1 MNQKTLDE
9 RIRHHLAASDPAV
22 HITEQELAMS
32 RERSLRALRITETNF
47 SDEYVATGNPANS
60 STVVSLSVKRQRRR
74 RKCVTSVAAA
84 SVLAGLVAGDI
95 VGLAGWRGGANA
107 EAADVLNTAAET
119 AITSSDPVVN
129 PGQYLRIRSTNVWS
143 TEDWPEDGSKY
154 QWLDTEKMDMYIPA
168 DRTSEWVWLRSG
180 RVPTTFFDDKARN
193 YVQEQGI
200 QAHPETLRAA
210 KGEFYGQP
218 GGTLTTDMST
228 FPRDPYRL
236 LNHIYIRTLGAGQSV
251 DGEALVFIADLLR
264 TGLVPAD
271 LRAALYKA
279 AAMIPGVTIMEGQ
292 ANLDGRTGVAIGRTE
307 GTLMRQ
313 EIIIDPKTG
322 QLIGEREVLT
332 QAYGVMPAGTPIS
345 WTAVET
351 SASDTA
357 P

>member
-9 RIRHHLAASDPAV
+9 QVRNHLTAADPAAR
-22 HITEQELAMS
+22 ITEQELAAS
-32 RERSLRALRITETNF
+32 RERSLNIRRSE
-47 SDEYVATGNPANS
+47 GNS
-60 STVVSLSVKRQRRR
+60 SGEIFVGNGPEQSPAVVSLSDKRQRRR
-74 RKCVTSVAAA
+74 RRWLTSAAA
-84 SVLAGLVAGDI
+84 AAVLAALVAGDL
-95 VGLAGWRGGANA
+95 VGLAGWRGNATA
-107 EAADVLNTAAET
+107 EAAEVLNTAAET
-119 AITSSDPVVN
+119 AITSTDPVVK

-143 TEDWPEDGSKY
+143 TEEWPEDGSKY

-168 DRTSEWVWLRSG
+168 DRNEEWVWLRSG
-180 RVPTTFFDDKARN
+180 RAPTTFFDDKARK
-193 YVQEQGI
+193 YVQEQGR
-200 QAHPETLRAA
+200 QAPPETLRAP

-218 GGTLTTDMST
+218 GGTLTADMST

-322 QLIGEREVLT
+322 QVIGERQVLT
-332 QAYGVMPAGTPIS
+332 QDYGVMPAGTPIS

-351 SASDTA
+351 SVSDTA

>member
-1 MNQKTLDE
+1 MNQKILE
-9 RIRHHLAASDPAV
+9 EQVRSHLTSVDPAAR
-22 HITEQELAMS
+22 ITEQELAAS
-32 RERSLRALRITETNF
+32 RERSLNILTTEPKL
-47 SDEYVATGNPANS
+47 SGEISLGDSREQSA
-60 STVVSLSVKRQRRR
+60 TVVSLSIKRQRRR
-74 RKCVTSVAAA
+74 RRWLTSAAA
-84 SVLAGLVAGDI
+84 AAVLAALVAGDL
-95 VGLAGWRGGANA
+95 VGLAGWRGNATA
-107 EAADVLNTAAET
+107 EAAEVLNTAAQT
-119 AITSSDPVVN
+119 AITSIDPVVK

-143 TEDWPEDGSKY
+143 TEEWTEDGSQH

-168 DRTSEWVWLRSG
+168 DRSEEWVWLRSG
-180 RVPTTFFDDKARN
+180 RVPTTFFDDKARRF
-193 YVQEQGI
+193 VQEEGR

-210 KGEFYGQP
+210 KGDFYGQP
-218 GGTLTTDMST
+218 GGTLTMDMST

-264 TGLVPAD
+264 TGIVPAD

-279 AAMIPGVTIMEGQ
+279 AAMIPGVTITEGQ

-322 QLIGEREVLT
+322 QLIGERQVLT
-332 QAYGVMPAGTPIS
+332 QDYGVMPAGTPMS

-351 SASDTA
+351 SVSDTA

>member
-1 MNQKTLDE
+1 MNQRALE
-9 RIRHHLAASDPAV
+9 EQVRRHLATVDPAAS
-22 HITEQELAMS
+22 IAEQELATS
-32 RERSLRALRITETNF
+32 RERSLRAFQTAETNLLDQM
-47 SDEYVATGNPANS
+47 SKTGSPQHAP
-60 STVVSLSVKRQRRR
+60 TVVSLSVERQRRR
-74 RKCVTSVAAA
+74 RKWVTSVAAA
-84 SVLAGLVAGDI
+84 AVLAGIVAGDL
-95 VGLAGWRGGANA
+95 VGLARPWRGSATA
-107 EAADVLNTAAET
+107 EAAEVLNTAAET
-119 AITSSDPVVN
+119 AITSIDPVVN

-200 QAHPETLRAA
+200 QAHPETLRAP

-218 GGTLTTDMST
+218 GGTLTTDMLT

-292 ANLDGRTGVAIGRTE
+292 ANLDGLKPGVAIGRTE
-307 GTLMRQ
+307 GTLTRQ
-313 EIIIDPKTG
+313 EIIIDPEDG
-322 QLIGEREVLT
+322 
-332 QAYGVMPAGTPIS
+332 PADRGTRSPHEGLRRDAS
-345 WTAVET
+345 GHALCWTAGNLSVRC
-351 SASDTA
+351 S
-357 P
+357 

>member
-1 MNQKTLDE
+1 MNQRALE
-9 RIRHHLAASDPAV
+9 EQVRHHLATVDPAAS
-22 HITEQELAMS
+22 IAEQELATS
-32 RERSLRALRITETNF
+32 RERSLRAFQTAETNLLDQM
-47 SDEYVATGNPANS
+47 SKTGSPQHAP
-60 STVVSLSVKRQRRR
+60 TVVSLSVERQRRR
-74 RKCVTSVAAA
+74 RKWVTSVAAA
-84 SVLAGLVAGDI
+84 AVLAGIVAGDL
-95 VGLAGWRGGANA
+95 VGLAGWRGSATA
-107 EAADVLNTAAET
+107 EAAEVLNTAAET
-119 AITSSDPVVN
+119 AITSTDPVVN

-180 RVPTTFFDDKARN
+180 RVPTTFYDDKARN

-200 QAHPETLRAA
+200 QAHPETLRAP

-307 GTLMRQ
+307 GTLTRQ

-332 QAYGVMPAGTPIS
+332 KDYGVMPAGTPFA

-351 SASDTA
+351 SVSDTA

>member
-9 RIRHHLAASDPAV
+9 QVRRHMAAADPAA
-22 HITEQELAMS
+22 HITDQELAAS
-32 RERSLRALRITETNF
+32 RERSLRTFQTAATSP
-47 SDEYVATGNPANS
+47 SDQISPTGSLEYTP
-60 STVVSLSVKRQRRR
+60 TVVSLSAKRKRRT
-74 RKCVTSVAAA
+74 RKWVTSLAAA
-84 SVLAGLVAGDI
+84 AVLAALVAGDI
-95 VGLAGWRGGANA
+95 VGLAGWRGSATADAA
-107 EAADVLNTAAET
+107 EVLNTAAET
-119 AITSSDPVVN
+119 AITSADPVVN
-129 PGQYLRIRSTNVWS
+129 PGQYLRVKSTNVWS
-143 TEDWPEDGSKY
+143 TETWTEDGSKY
-154 QWLDTEKMDMYIPA
+154 QWLDTEKMDMYIPT
-168 DRTSEWVWLRSG
+168 DRTAEWVWLRSG

-193 YVQEQGI
+193 YVLEQGI
-200 QAHPETLRAA
+200 QAHSETLRAP

-218 GGTLTTDMST
+218 GGILTTDMSV

-279 AAMIPGVTIMEGQ
+279 AAMIPGVTITEGQ

-307 GTLMRQ
+307 GTLSRQ

-322 QLIGEREVLT
+322 QLIGERQVLT
-332 QAYGVMPAGTPIS
+332 TDYGAMKAGTPIA

-351 SASDTA
+351 SVSDTA